1 MVVAFLPVL
10 RKVSL
15 GLAWG
20 YFFSLLLLRALWEML
35 GESHWILVITRFAPA
50 PAYFGVL
57 LLIFLFDFALR
68 RSKSLAPAAL
78 SFLFITTV
86 VGSPVFPLSTETAA
100 PELTAVS
107 YNVRAGLAGGEN
119 IGNYLDRQK
128 ADVIC
133 LQEARAPLADPK
145 KDPVPILTRKLKGY
159 HRARGGSRGELVTYS
174 KFPILSV
181 EERTLDEKSR
191 LLDVSVE
198 TPKGRLRIL
207 NVHVIVGSPGGLS
220 GSGLEHSAR
229 ARHTQARAMTE
240 LIKEGNLP
248 TLLLGDFNTPPGS
261 EAYRIL
267 SQELQDA
274 FAQAGF
280 GFGWTFPTRLPGWR
294 IDFIWSRGLRAAS
307 CTTGPRELSDHRPV
321 IARLIW
327 GD

>member
-10 RKVSL
+10 RKVSV

-20 YFFSLLLLRALWEML
+20 YFFSLLLLRVLWEMI
-35 GESHWILVITRFAPA
+35 GESHWLLVLTRFAPA

-57 LLIFLFDFALR
+57 FLIFLFDFVLR

-78 SFLFITTV
+78 SFIFITAV
-86 VGSPVFPLSTETAA
+86 VGSPVLSLGAETAA

-107 YNVRAGLAGGEN
+107 YNVRAGLAGGEK

-128 ADVIC
+128 ADIIC
-133 LQEARAPLADPK
+133 LQEARAPLAAPK
-145 KDPVPILTRKLKGY
+145 KDPVPILTRQLKGY
-159 HRARGGSRGELVTYS
+159 RRARGGSRGELVTYS

-191 LLDVSVE
+191 LLDVLVE

-220 GSGLEHSAR
+220 GSGLERSAQ
-229 ARHTQARAMTE
+229 ARHTQAKAMTE
-240 LIKEGNLP
+240 LAKKGELP

-261 EAYRIL
+261 EAYQIL
-267 SQELQDA
+267 SNEFEDC
-274 FAQAGF
+274 FAEAGF
-280 GFGWTFPTRLPGWR
+280 GFGWTFPTRLPAWR

-307 CTTGPRELSDHRPV
+307 CTTGPRELSDHKPV
-321 IARLIW
+321 IAKLIW